1 MCKWILNRSKE
12 FKIIGTSL
20 IDVQCS
26 LTTYINYCMEEWG
39 NLISPLKQSSLFYSK
54 VLVLDYK
61 QILISSVRSFNTLYH
76 LFIQE
81 NSGSVYTILHILNP
95 LAYHMF
101 IIKSEQ
107 QNISVAESFYNLS
120 LNFTAF

>member
-1 MCKWILNRSKE
+1 MLFNNLYQLLHGRVRKFNLPPKTIFSGGN
-12 FKIIGTSL
+12 KI
-20 IDVQCS
+20 
-26 LTTYINYCMEEWG
+26 
-39 NLISPLKQSSLFYSK
+39 
-54 VLVLDYK
+54 LVLDYK
-61 QILISSVRSFNTLYH
+61 QILISSVRSLNTLYH

-101 IIKSEQ
+101 ITKSEQ